1 MKTPGRDP
9 RASVSLWAIVFVLVC
24 AFFAVDG
31 ELSRAA
37 ALDRWVGQVVLLASG
52 FVLDFIVL
60 VDPGKGASFEWRS
73 QGVVI
78 FSGPLA
84 AQVSGSRVTGT
95 LYPFGGTAT
104 NNPNCCQPCKFSG
117 AISGN
122 RVDGTLDPATCTSN
136 GVIDPF
142 FLVKQ

>member
-1 MKTPGRDP
+1 MKTPCRDQ
-9 RASVSLWAIVFVLVC
+9 RAAVSLWAIAFVLVC
-24 AFFAVDG
+24 VLFAVDG

-37 ALDRWVGQVVLLASG
+37 ALDRWVGQVALLASG
-52 FVLDFIVL
+52 VVLGFIVI
-60 VDPGKGASFEWRS
+60 VDPGKNASFEWRS
-73 QGVVI
+73 RNAVV
-78 FSGPLA
+78 FSGPLS

-104 NNPNCCQPCKFSG
+104 AAPDCCQPCKFSG
-117 AISGN
+117 TISGN

-136 GVIDPF
+136 GVVDPF